1 MLCVEQIDSAGGIRS
16 CAMKLQINL
25 GYESFSRLLHTPVA
39 LVSLASVAMALLA
52 GCATGSTKSE
62 SMLDPQAD
70 FGAYRTFETE
80 TRVNVPGQPT
90 SLVDANIQAAIATEM
105 RRKGYVEATTGSTA
119 DLLVEYEAASAETV
133 KSSPFRIGI
142 GVGSYGSGGGGSVS
156 TSTSGVKNVIE
167 GSLVIH
173 VIDSARNAEVWR
185 SRVSRELGKGNIKP
199 EVIQSAIAEVFSD
212 FPARSDAP

>member
-1 MLCVEQIDSAGGIRS
+1 MKELRVIPGCGICRS
-16 CAMKLQINL
+16 SHLSSLIAVSLTLIAMV
-25 GYESFSRLLHTPVA
+25 SFS
-39 LVSLASVAMALLA
+39 
-52 GCATGSTKSE
+52 GCAAGSTKSD

-90 SLVDANIQAAIATEM
+90 SIVDANIQAAIATEM
-105 RRKGYVEATTGSTA
+105 QRKGYVEATAGSTA
-119 DLLVEYEAASAETV
+119 DLLIEYEAASAETV

-156 TSTSGVKNVIE
+156 AGTSGVKNVIE

-173 VIDSARNAEVWR
+173 VIDQARNAEVWR
-185 SRVSRELGKGNIKP
+185 SRASRELGKGNVDPK
-199 EVIQSAIAEVFSD
+199 VIQSAVAEVFSD
-212 FPARSDAP
+212 FPARGTAQ